1 MPPPIGIDLGTT
13 FSVIAQLDTGGRP
26 RTIPNISMCPTS
38 ILLLNDNGHS
48 YTKQTKGRNANHK
61 LTSYW
66 TRLLKRVRREHPE
79 FRKLPQ
85 ECLRDTV
92 ANMIR
97 QDFKNV
103 GSNSSEIASIY
114 LCHGKPYKT
123 DNLLEVYANRPFGK
137 VFEACLWLQDKLK
150 PMFDATPDD
159 PFPLE
164 RKTGGGGKLRRS
176 ISEKII
182 ELADAGMKQTEI
194 AKKLKISVA
203 TVYRYLAKERD
214 K

>member
-13 FSVIAQLDTGGRP
+13 FSVIAQLDTDGRP

-92 ANMIR
+92 ANIIR
-97 QDFKNV
+97 QDFKSV

-159 PFPLE
+159 PFPQE
-164 RKTGGGGKLRRS
+164 RKTGGGGLS
-176 ISEKII
+176 LIHI
-182 ELADAGMKQTEI
+182 
-194 AKKLKISVA
+194 
-203 TVYRYLAKERD
+203 
-214 K
+214 